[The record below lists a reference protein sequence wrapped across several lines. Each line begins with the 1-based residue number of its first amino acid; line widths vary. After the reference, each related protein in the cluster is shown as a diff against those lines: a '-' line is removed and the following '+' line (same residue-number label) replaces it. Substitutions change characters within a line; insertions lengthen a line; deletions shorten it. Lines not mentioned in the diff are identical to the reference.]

1 MVCITVFLQPVFTN
15 VYFDNC
21 GIIVSGCV
29 VLKYHNSQHK
39 QKAVLWRGFLFL
51 VKPRT
56 TLTFAGVVVGAFVC
70 LFCGIIVCGFF
81 KLTSARV
88 ISFKNLIFSPVNY
101 SVLADGLIAGFF
113 IGVKK

>member
-1 MVCITVFLQPVFTN
+1 MVCITVFLQPVFTD
-15 VYFDNC
+15 VYFDD
-21 GIIVSGCV
+21 
-29 VLKYHNSQHK
+29 
-39 QKAVLWRGFLFL
+39 
-51 VKPRT
+51 
-56 TLTFAGVVVGAFVC
+56 
-70 LFCGIIVCGFF
+70 CGIIVCGFF